1 MSIVHCPVA
10 TCGLTGKQRVLL
22 SLCGFSVFWLKAIL
36 YECMLNTV
44 CGYGQYSIH
53 TLTVAGERK
62 NCSRCNKI
70 QPSCNNSPFFVKYSW
85 SIIYRPL
92 FWGCALSIYK
102 KNILKD
108 CLCHSPNL
116 IFFSCNTKKFQRQ
129 FNINKGGKEEQFIN
143 LFFCSP

>member
-1 MSIVHCPVA
+1 MD
-10 TCGLTGKQRVLL
+10 L
-22 SLCGFSVFWLKAIL
+22 
-36 YECMLNTV
+36 
-44 CGYGQYSIH
+44 QYSIH

-92 FWGCALSIYK
+92 FWGSALSIYK

-143 LFFCSP
+143 LFFLFTVTDTLSQEKTLYRLSFTFRPFSPAAHLMTT